1 MSKKKATAAAEAAT
15 PTEDPR
21 TQGAAGATAAPA
33 AEAEPQGPALPD
45 VPIEESGLPPVVGFN
60 PAPDVLA
67 EDEAI
72 PVYRYPDD
80 TDAGGQPA
88 ASRPRRGRSDQVA
101 AATGQPEAEAEDET
115 RAEPGWDTERPI
127 GDEPQ
132 DLEQDIEKEEETT
145 FAGETGEQAAGGSGE
160 LTDRQIADYWY
171 SRAQEQDRRLR
182 ELEQRLATAAGA
194 APSPAAPV
202 GAPAAGPPASTAG
215 GPMPGTPSPR
225 PAPPT
230 LDEIA
235 QELGTYPD
243 DPTVKAV
250 HQQALRAHTLEQ
262 RLDQLQQALAPIER
276 QRREA
281 EFEGLMQ
288 RAFAEWASDPQQVPP
303 DHVAQLR
310 ECYPYLA
317 EYIRRGE
324 AKTFQRALDLY
335 TADYHRMTAPQ
346 REREAGRRE
355 GFTEAARRNTTN
367 RLANA
372 VAGTR
377 ATRQTT
383 GPRMMD
389 IDAAIESALA
399 ERGR

>member
-1 MSKKKATAAAEAAT
+1 MAKKKATAAAEAAT

-21 TQGAAGATAAPA
+21 TQGAAGATAAPP

-72 PVYRYPDD
+72 PVYRYPDE
-80 TDAGGQPA
+80 TDAEGQPA
-88 ASRPRRGRSDQVA
+88 ASRPRRGRDSRQPSAVSDQ
-101 AATGQPEAEAEDET
+101 PD
-115 RAEPGWDTERPI
+115 
-127 GDEPQ
+127 
-132 DLEQDIEKEEETT
+132 EEETQAEPELDT
-145 FAGETGEQAAGGSGE
+145 EEEPIGEEPGEPEETEEEEETEFAGEAGEQAAGGSGE